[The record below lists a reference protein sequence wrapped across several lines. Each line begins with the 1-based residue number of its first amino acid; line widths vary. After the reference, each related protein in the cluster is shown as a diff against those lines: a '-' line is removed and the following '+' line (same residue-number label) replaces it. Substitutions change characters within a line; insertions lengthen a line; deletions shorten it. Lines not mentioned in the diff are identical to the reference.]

1 MQFHNPQP
9 TQQPMMSEQ
18 ARIDAWA
25 ARKRAEPRSR
35 RLVGHAPQRLLRSR
49 VSRRGLPCP
58 EVHAPPAAAA
68 DPFPSPEVANEDDF
82 EGFITV
88 DNQGRRADQIRRQMR
103 RMRVRQQMNEM
114 EAAQADQP
122 IYSAHDP
129 VSD

>member
-58 EVHAPPAAAA
+58 EVHDTPASAA
-68 DPFPSPEVANEDDF
+68 DPFPSAEVANEDDF
-82 EGFITV
+82 EGFITM

-103 RMRVRQQMNEM
+103 RMRVRQQINEM

-122 IYSAHDP
+122 IY
-129 VSD
+129 

>member
-58 EVHAPPAAAA
+58 EVHDTPASAA
-68 DPFPSPEVANEDDF
+68 DPFPSAEVANEDDF
-82 EGFITV
+82 EGFVTV
-88 DNQGRRADQIRRQMR
+88 DNQGRRADQIRRQIR
-103 RMRVRQQMNEM
+103 RMRARQQMNEM
-114 EAAQADQP
+114 EAAQADQR
-122 IYSAHDP
+122 IY
-129 VSD
+129 

>member
-49 VSRRGLPCP
+49 VSRSGLPCP
-58 EVHAPPAAAA
+58 EVHDTPACAM

-88 DNQGRRADQIRRQMR
+88 DNARDRAERLRRQQR
-103 RMRVRQQMNEM
+103 RMRARLQRTQMEQMRANE
-114 EAAQADQP
+114 
-122 IYSAHDP
+122 
-129 VSD
+129 V

>member
-1 MQFHNPQP
+1 MQYH
-9 TQQPMMSEQ
+9 TQQPAQQPIMSEQ

-49 VSRRGLPCP
+49 VSRSGLPCP
-58 EVHAPPAAAA
+58 EVHDTPAAAA

-82 EGFITV
+82 EGFIIV

-103 RMRVRQQMNEM
+103 RMRARQQMNEM

-122 IYSAHDP
+122 IY
-129 VSD
+129 